1 MKYRISDV
9 ASINNESV
17 NKRNYKGIV
26 NYVDTSS
33 VVNGIFEG
41 YQCYSN
47 IFEAPSRARR
57 LVSVGD
63 TIIST
68 VRPNMRHVGFISK
81 QNDYIYSTGFAIV
94 SPKRDKIDPYYL
106 YLFLSSNRVT
116 EILQSIGETS
126 TSTYPSVKPSD
137 IANLVIDIP
146 SLIEQRTIAKRIRW
160 IDEKKGVNNQINAN
174 LLELINTVYDK
185 FYSNFPPTEYK
196 TIKNIFYVKTTT
208 YKISKHK
215 NTKVWHFSIPN
226 FDNGKIG
233 KLENTSGI
241 KSNKKI
247 VNDFSVLISKLN
259 PKFKR
264 IWAPNL
270 TSYPKYES
278 VSSPEFIQ
286 VSGSNIEQ
294 QAVAFAIL
302 NSKDYSN
309 FLVSNAT
316 GSTNSRQRVKPQIAY
331 SYKIPFNIGRMRN
344 LGNYLKPLL
353 QQIQENEA
361 ENNNLQNLKETLLVK
376 LF

>member
-9 ASINNESV
+9 ACINNESV

-41 YQCYSN
+41 YQCFSN

-94 SPKRDKIDPYYL
+94 SPKKDKIDPYYL

-174 LLELINTVYDK
+174 LLDFSQTFFKKKFGIEGKIPLSNYFLPKRGKNLLKKNVIKGSVPVVAGGLKPAAYHNSANTEAPVI
-185 FYSNFPPTEYK
+185 
-196 TIKNIFYVKTTT
+196 TISASGANAGYVQIWGEKVWSSDSSYIDSSLSKNIYFWFLFLKSKQKQIFDSQTGSAQPHIYPKHIGNILVPKLHENEIQNFNKTLTPFFEKIFQNEKENMTLQNVKTGLLNQ
-208 YKISKHK
+208 Y
-215 NTKVWHFSIPN
+215 FS
-226 FDNGKIG
+226 
-233 KLENTSGI
+233 
-241 KSNKKI
+241 
-247 VNDFSVLISKLN
+247 
-259 PKFKR
+259 
-264 IWAPNL
+264 
-270 TSYPKYES
+270 
-278 VSSPEFIQ
+278 
-286 VSGSNIEQ
+286 
-294 QAVAFAIL
+294 
-302 NSKDYSN
+302 
-309 FLVSNAT
+309 
-316 GSTNSRQRVKPQIAY
+316 
-331 SYKIPFNIGRMRN
+331 
-344 LGNYLKPLL
+344 
-353 QQIQENEA
+353 
-361 ENNNLQNLKETLLVK
+361 
-376 LF
+376 